1 MKTSSDPG
9 AADALYEKAS
19 ALHDAG
25 ASQDALELL
34 DEGVRRYEWSS
45 RLWSLMGLLHFEGSR
60 YVDAEESF
68 SRAIA
73 LKPALPFALFMRGRA
88 REEQDRPAEAVLD
101 LLACSACQPSR
112 VDAVLAIV
120 RTLIACKEA
129 KSARKF
135 LERVATLQP
144 TDAENADA
152 QRLRERLAELE
163 NELRAV
169 ANEPEPG

>member
-1 MKTSSDPG
+1 MKTSSEPR

-25 ASQDALELL
+25 ASQDALALL

-45 RLWSLMGLLHFEGSR
+45 RLWSLMGLLRFEASR
-60 YVDAEESF
+60 YADAEESF

-73 LKPALPFALFMRGRA
+73 LSPALPFALFMRGRA
-88 REEQDRPAEAVLD
+88 REELDRPAEAVVD
-101 LLACSACQPSR
+101 FLACLACQPSR
-112 VDAVLAIV
+112 VDALLAIV

-129 KSARKF
+129 KRARTF
-135 LERVATLQP
+135 LERIASLKP

-152 QRLRERLAELE
+152 QRLGERLAELDD
-163 NELRAV
+163 ELRAV
-169 ANEPEPG
+169 ANDPDPG